1 MDNYAVRNL
10 SSSLENLK
18 DDMTKKKAME
28 IVKYQNFK
36 TRIALERMDVK
47 MARQVFDSAVGYIR
61 YKTHNPSIVTKSL
74 KEAIDECI
82 ANHVQPLTPK
92 EHEKRQ
98 VYARRSEVQRLI
110 KESKKYHSKDA
121 VPPIAKLEIVK
132 QPVVEN
138 FEYGVKQGDNI
149 RLFKTE
155 TEAQFFI
162 NNASFFSREPLKLVE
177 VTINERE

>member
-1 MDNYAVRNL
+1 MNNYAVRNL
-10 SSSLENLK
+10 SSSLDSIKENIVK
-18 DDMTKKKAME
+18 QKAIE

-36 TRIALERMDVK
+36 TRIALQRMNVK
-47 MARQVFDSAVGYIR
+47 MARQIFDSAVGYIR
-61 YKTHNPSIVTKSL
+61 YKTWNKTIVTKSL

-82 ANHVQPLTPK
+82 AEHIQPLTPK
-92 EHEKRQ
+92 EEEKRQ
-98 VYARRSEVQRLI
+98 LYARRSEVQKLI
-110 KESKKYHSKDA
+110 RESKKYQSKDS

-162 NNASFFSREPLKLVE
+162 NNASFFLKEPLKLVE
-177 VTINERE
+177 VTVNER